1 MQEEIEQKTINLC
14 ISTTQLTAR
23 TLLNVGRA
31 YLRHQQGTG
40 PHGKQSVKSLLRQN
54 RGVSSLEIGSTGIRG
69 FERYARGRAYLR
81 HQQGTGPHGKQ
92 SVKSLLRQNRGVSS
106 LEIGSTGIR
115 GFERYARR
123 YGIDYAIRK
132 DSPHGKQSVKSLLRQ
147 NRGVSSL
154 EIGSTGIRGFER
166 YARRY
171 GIDYAIRKDITETPP
186 RYLVFFKAPDAE
198 AMNAALKEYAGFLKE
213 KPRFLKGE
221 ASAPRGA
228 CKIAGAGAG
237 RRRTPRQSPAQ
248 GTGARAVTTKK
259 LTKLLALYLPYILL
273 GLAATNFG
281 EAWRLAEGKELGDRI
296 MSMMRT
302 FPLAFANPLPLQEL
316 VQAAAELPGKVRHK
330 EQERGL

>member
-14 ISTTQLTAR
+14 ISTTRLTAR

-40 PHGKQSVKSLLRQN
+40 
-54 RGVSSLEIGSTGIRG
+54 
-69 FERYARGRAYLR
+69 
-81 HQQGTGPHGKQ
+81 
-92 SVKSLLRQNRGVSS
+92 
-106 LEIGSTGIR
+106 
-115 GFERYARR
+115 
-123 YGIDYAIRK
+123 
-132 DSPHGKQSVKSLLRQ
+132 PHGKQSVKSLLRQ

-198 AMNAALKEYAGFLKE
+198 AMNAALKEYAGSLKE
-213 KPRFLKGE
+213 KPQRPSVL
-221 ASAPRGA
+221 
-228 CKIAGAGAG
+228 
-237 RRRTPRQSPAQ
+237 
-248 GTGARAVTTKK
+248 AR
-259 LTKLLALYLPYILL
+259 
-273 GLAATNFG
+273 
-281 EAWRLAEGKELGDRI
+281 
-296 MSMMRT
+296 
-302 FPLAFANPLPLQEL
+302 LQEL